1 MQPAAIVRD
10 GKIFWRIHMENEF
23 KINMYEVLK
32 TRIPAGRTS
41 SEDCLG
47 GDTIRNLIEENWD
60 KYEKISVFFEGIV
73 KMTRPFVDEAFAK
86 LLEKRSLEEFNKK
99 MHFPDANDP
108 FVKALNDAFKLRL
121 KILRAQRERE
131 DAKA

>member
-1 MQPAAIVRD
+1 
-10 GKIFWRIHMENEF
+10 MENEF

-32 TRIPAGRTS
+32 TRTPAGRTS
-41 SEDCLG
+41 SEGCLG
-47 GDTIRNLIEENWD
+47 GDTIRNLIEDNWD

-86 LLEKRSLEEFNKK
+86 LLEKRSLEEFNQK

>member
-1 MQPAAIVRD
+1 
-10 GKIFWRIHMENEF
+10 
-23 KINMYEVLK
+23 
-32 TRIPAGRTS
+32 
-41 SEDCLG
+41 
-47 GDTIRNLIEENWD
+47 
-60 KYEKISVFFEGIV
+60 
-73 KMTRPFVDEAFAK
+73 
-86 LLEKRSLEEFNKK
+86 